1 MYIHNADMYL
11 LNFFFAETNG
21 IDLQP
26 NPPTTDAKADEE
38 KDDKKKKLNS
48 VGLLEIFAF
57 ADKWDVFL
65 IIFGMIGAVVAG
77 AIFPLMFAVFGN
89 ITTGFTNYQV
99 QHELAQCDSQCFGDY
114 GENDTISQQCEA
126 IDETLKDNMNTVS
139 SQNHYKNVQF
149 KVAKPNLF

>member
-1 MYIHNADMYL
+1 M
-11 LNFFFAETNG
+11 
-21 IDLQP
+21 
-26 NPPTTDAKADEE
+26 
-38 KDDKKKKLNS
+38 
-48 VGLLEIFAF
+48 EIFAF

-89 ITTGFTNYQV
+89 ITNGFTNYQV

-126 IDETLKDNMNTVS
+126 IDETLKDSMNTVS
-139 SQNHYKNVQF
+139 SQNHYKSVQF
-149 KVAKPNLF
+149 KVAKSNLF